1 MGKGIVGILTSNLIL
16 YITAFAITWY
26 TRFYYNEIFQA
37 FTGFLAIMTIVG
49 MVLRRLGK
57 TDTKFRKCM
66 FVLVHLGQC
75 LIALG
80 LCIYASIY
88 TADHCVWNVFHGFTT
103 TCEYRISICVIYFL
117 AFAGEVGC
125 MKAVKSE
132 ENQQVEP
139 AVVTQPAQTV
149 VVVQEPQTVQL
160 APAQTYPVHTVVQP
174 APVTVSQPA
183 PNVQYL
189 PVVTQNPQ

>member
-1 MGKGIVGILTSNLIL
+1 MQSNIPCSILAFRNIVINS
-16 YITAFAITWY
+16 
-26 TRFYYNEIFQA
+26 R
-37 FTGFLAIMTIVG
+37 
-49 MVLRRLGK
+49 
-57 TDTKFRKCM
+57 
-66 FVLVHLGQC
+66 
-75 LIALG
+75 IA
-80 LCIYASIY
+80 
-88 TADHCVWNVFHGFTT
+88 WNVFHGFTT

-160 APAQTYPVHTVVQP
+160 APAQTYPVHNVVQP
-174 APVTVSQPA
+174 VPVTVSQPA